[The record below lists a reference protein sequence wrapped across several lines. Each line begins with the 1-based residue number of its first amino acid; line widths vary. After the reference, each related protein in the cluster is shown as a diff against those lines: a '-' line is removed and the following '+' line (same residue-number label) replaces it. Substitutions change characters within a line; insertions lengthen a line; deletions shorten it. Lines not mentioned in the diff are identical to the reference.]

1 MATTHK
7 RAKRET
13 AELMEQQPQPLE
25 PATEQPEQP
34 AVLPATKA
42 PVFSPDE
49 ALFLFLACML
59 LGFVGV
65 LVGFV
70 PLVAIAMAGPIIV
83 AMLA

>member
-1 MATTHK
+1 MVTTHK
-7 RAKRET
+7 RVKRET
-13 AELMEQQPQPLE
+13 AGLMEQQPESLE
-25 PATEQPEQP
+25 PTTEQPEQP
-34 AVLPATKA
+34 AAVPATKS
-42 PVFSPDE
+42 PVFSPNE